1 MWRFEN
7 KWQAFIA
14 LVIGTEACLHERLSP
29 SSLVRK
35 QDTPL
40 SPLSPEEATL
50 VGAISNTTI
59 SEWSYYYTH
68 GAHLAGKNLTMAEW
82 TADRWRENGWNSS
95 VVSYEVYLNYPVN
108 KSLSLAYS
116 NGSTYLPSL
125 EEAVLSEDET
135 TSYPDRIP
143 TFHGYSASGRADAEF
158 VYVGRGQQVDF
169 DRLIELGV
177 PLEGKV
183 AIAKY
188 GGPFRGLKVKNAQ
201 ENGMIGVI
209 IFTDTSDDGNITEAN
224 GYAAYPDGPA
234 RNPSSVQRG
243 SVQFLSTY
251 PGDPTTPG
259 YPSKD
264 GSPRADPSRVLP
276 KIPSIPISYV
286 DAIPILA
293 SLDGHGTTGVEV
305 NRTGWVGALN
315 VSYSTGPAS
324 GTVISMSNLMED
336 GYHAIWNSIGVI
348 NGTNADET
356 IVIGNHRDAWI
367 VGGAA
372 DPNSGT
378 AILVELAKAFGKLLS
393 QGWKPKRNIVYVT
406 QSSPCSPSFYGIS
419 DNCIMGWRRIR
430 SPWVYWYV
438 KRSYSSRF
446 GSGKAREPSRIR
458 DGENFTNML
467 STLEWVEEYVPWLT
481 ETAVSYLNIDV
492 GASGPWPYID
502 ATPEL
507 HKIATDVMKKVQWM
521 DTNHTMYDVW
531 LEYTQGSI
539 GVLGSGSDY
548 TSFVHKGIGAI
559 DMGAGGGST
568 DPIYHYHSNFDSY
581 HWMSTFGDPG
591 FLAHKSM
598 SQYLSLLAYNLA
610 DQDLI
615 QFDLPNYATQ
625 LETYYENLLS
635 TIKEAALDLDT
646 SALLDAIKEFRS
658 GATDIQAQQ
667 EQAISTKDSGL
678 LTLVNHKY
686 RDFQR
691 GFVSQGGLPD
701 REFYQHLIFAPGIDT
716 GYAATTFPGITEA
729 VLDGNTSLATQ
740 FVQKTADAILI
751 AADIIKT

>member
-1 MWRFEN
+1 MWYLSR
-7 KWQAFIA
+7 KSQVFITLLLTRA
-14 LVIGTEACLHERLSP
+14 NARSHERLSHP
-29 SSLVRK
+29 SLIKK

-40 SPLSPEEATL
+40 SPLSPEESTL
-50 VGAISNTTI
+50 VDAISNTTI

-68 GAHLAGKNLTMAEW
+68 GAHLAGKNRTMAQW
-82 TADRWRENGWNSS
+82 TADRWGENGWNSS
-95 VVSYEVYLNYPVN
+95 VVSYYVYLNYPVN
-108 KSLSLAYS
+108 KSLSLTYS
-116 NGSTYLPSL
+116 NGSIFQPSL
-125 EEAVLSEDET
+125 EEAVLTEDET
-135 TSYPDRIP
+135 TSYPNRIP
-143 TFHGYSASGRADAEF
+143 TFHGYSASGSANAEF

-201 ENGMIGVI
+201 ENGMIGTI
-209 IFTDTSDDGNITEAN
+209 IFTDTADDGDITEAN

-259 YPSKD
+259 YPSKED
-264 GSPRADPSRVLP
+264 SPRADHSQVVPR
-276 KIPSIPISYV
+276 IPSFPISYV

-293 SLDGHGTTGVEV
+293 ALDGQGTTGVEV

-315 VSYSTGPAS
+315 VSYSTGPAP
-324 GTVISMSNLMED
+324 GTTISMSNLMED
-336 GYHAIWNSIGVI
+336 VYTSIWDSIGII
-348 NGTNADET
+348 NGTIADET

-372 DPNSGT
+372 DPNSGS
-378 AILVELAKAFGKLLS
+378 AIIVELAKAFGKLLS
-393 QGWKPKRNIVYVT
+393 QGWKPKRNIVL
-406 QSSPCSPSFYGIS
+406 CSWDAEEYG
-419 DNCIMGWRRIR
+419 
-430 SPWVYWYV
+430 VV
-438 KRSYSSRF
+438 
-446 GSGKAREPSRIR
+446 GS
-458 DGENFTNML
+458 T
-467 STLEWVEEYVPWLT
+467 EWVEEYVPWLT
-481 ETAVSYLNIDV
+481 ETAVSYLNIDI
-492 GASGPWPYID
+492 GASGPWPYIA

-507 HKIATDVMKKVQWM
+507 HTISTEVMKKISWM
-521 DTNHTMYDVW
+521 DTNRTMYDVW
-531 LEYTQGSI
+531 FEYTQGSI

-548 TSFVHKGIGAI
+548 TSFVQNGIGSI
-559 DMGAGGGST
+559 DMGASGDAA

-598 SQYLSLLAYNLA
+598 SQYLTLLAYNLA
-610 DQDLI
+610 NQDGI

-625 LETYYENLLS
+625 LEKYYEELVS
-635 TIKEAALDLDT
+635 TID
-646 SALLDAIKEFRS
+646 SALLSLDTTVLQSAIAEFKA
-658 GATDIQAQQ
+658 GATEVQGLG
-667 EQAISTKDSGL
+667 EQAAATNDSEL

-691 GFVSQGGLPD
+691 GFVSQGGLPN
-701 REFYQHLIFAPGIDT
+701 REFYKHLIFAPGVDT

-729 VLDGNTSLATQ
+729 VQAGNASLAAE
-740 FVQKTADAILI
+740 FVTRTANAILV
-751 AADIIKT
+751 AANIIKT